1 MNIDNKTYDVLKYIA
16 LTVLPA
22 LAVFV
27 GVIGQAIG
35 WDQTALAVTIITAF
49 DTFLGSLLKVSTN
62 NYDKE
67 KQSE

>member
-1 MNIDNKTYDVLKYIA
+1 MSIDNKTYDILKYIA

-22 LAVFV
+22 LAVLTGAV
-27 GVIGQAIG
+27 GQAVN